1 MRLIFPVNV
10 RTLLMF
16 VAWLSL
22 AACGGA
28 DPSAA
33 PGAAPSATP
42 SETPSAAP
50 SATPNETPSAAP
62 SATQRPAMELLETKI
77 GATQDAINITG
88 QVKNISGREV
98 SGVTVMYH
106 FQDASGKS
114 LRTEQGFL
122 ETDPLAADKTSGFK
136 ISTKYDPNI
145 KRFNVTF
152 SSMFGGNLLTKDSR
166 EK

>member
-1 MRLIFPVNV
+1 
-10 RTLLMF
+10 
-16 VAWLSL
+16 
-22 AACGGA
+22 
-28 DPSAA
+28 
-33 PGAAPSATP
+33 
-42 SETPSAAP
+42 
-50 SATPNETPSAAP
+50 
-62 SATQRPAMELLETKI
+62 MELLETRI

-106 FQDASGKS
+106 FQDASGNS
-114 LRTEQGFL
+114 IRTEQGFL

-136 ISTKYDPNI
+136 ISIKYDPNV

-166 EK
+166 KK